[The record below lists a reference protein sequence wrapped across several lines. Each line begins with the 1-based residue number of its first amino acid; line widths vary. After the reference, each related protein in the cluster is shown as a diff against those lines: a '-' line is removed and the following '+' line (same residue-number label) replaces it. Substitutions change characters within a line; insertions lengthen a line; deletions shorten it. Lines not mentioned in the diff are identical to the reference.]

1 MAIFAKRNYGWV
13 EQDVN
18 ALLDYSQDWS
28 DFLVG
33 TDTIASST
41 WTSDSPNIILRDPLV
56 VSKITTIWVSG
67 GVAGSVYRI
76 TNTITTANGRRDVR
90 FFMLSVIDPAAISNT
105 PVSSALFNRF
115 QSVSQFKADSL
126 VALAWSS
133 AQDLTD
139 DYIWNSL
146 LAAEADAQRQ
156 LRVFF
161 EPTYVL
167 PSPISATDLGAVP
180 SGMPWVEDPG
190 HDYEPDLFQGE
201 GWGFLVARHK
211 PIISVDYIQFAY
223 PQPMNTVWNL
233 PLEWLRLDKKY
244 GHIRVVPAGT
254 SYSAPFS
261 AWMMQVLGGGRN
273 IPQMIRIRYKAGLQN
288 AAVQYPDLVDVV
300 KKMALLRIVNNL
312 MPGTSE
318 SVSADGLSQSKSVD
332 LKVYQEAIKEKM
344 ETLMEQI
351 HGVRTMV
358 F

>member
-1 MAIFAKRNYGWV
+1 
-13 EQDVN
+13 
-18 ALLDYSQDWS
+18 
-28 DFLVG
+28 
-33 TDTIASST
+33 
-41 WTSDSPNIILRDPLV
+41 
-56 VSKITTIWVSG
+56 
-67 GVAGSVYRI
+67 
-76 TNTITTANGRRDVR
+76 
-90 FFMLSVIDPAAISNT
+90 
-105 PVSSALFNRF
+105 
-115 QSVSQFKADSL
+115 
-126 VALAWSS
+126 
-133 AQDLTD
+133 
-139 DYIWNSL
+139 
-146 LAAEADAQRQ
+146 
-156 LRVFF
+156 
-161 EPTYVL
+161 
-167 PSPISATDLGAVP
+167 
-180 SGMPWVEDPG
+180 
-190 HDYEPDLFQGE
+190 
-201 GWGFLVARHK
+201 
-211 PIISVDYIQFAY
+211 
-223 PQPMNTVWNL
+223 MNTVWNL
-233 PLEWLRLDKKY
+233 PLEWLKLDKKY